1 MLFAPALAQA
11 QTEVS
16 FYYPVAVGGPI
27 TKIIDG
33 LAADFE
39 KENPGIKLKP
49 IYSGSYQD
57 SITKALT
64 AVKSGEPPVTSI
76 LLSTDMYTLIDEDAI
91 QPFDDLIKT
100 PEDKAWL
107 KSFYPAFMENSQT
120 GGKTWGIPFQ
130 RSTIVLYYNKEMFK
144 EAGLDPNRPPAT
156 WKEMTEY
163 AQKLTKRDASGKVT
177 QWGVQ
182 IPSSDFPYWLFQGL
196 AIQNGGILMNAA
208 GTQTFYDKPEV
219 IGALQYWV
227 DLVNKYKVHP
237 EGIVEWGTTPKDFF
251 EKKVAMV
258 WTTTG
263 NLTNFKTNAKMDF
276 GVAMLPAGKQR
287 GSPTGGGNFYLFKK
301 STPAQREAAFK
312 FIKWVTT
319 PQRAAQWGID
329 TGYVAVRAD
338 AWDTPAMKQYVAGFP
353 AGRGRARP
361 AAVREGRI
369 VDARQ
374 PARDQGAE
382 RRTAGGADRHQDA
395 RAGDEGRAG
404 AVGADPAHVPAIGD
418 QGRSARGPEAP
429 PLSRRTQWVYGWLLL
444 LPAMALLALFT
455 HYPAVANLWHSFHST
470 PKGDRPAAFVG
481 LDNYRQLVDDPIFWQ
496 ALSNNLWY
504 ALGTIPVSIALAL
517 LMAVWVNDRIPGRGI
532 LRLAYFTPTVL
543 PMIAVANIWLF
554 FYTPRIRP
562 AGAVHRRVRAAQPQL
577 AGQQGARRWAR

>member
-1 MLFAPALAQA
+1 MWLASTRNALIAVFSVLLGIVPMLARA

-39 KENPGIKLKP
+39 KENPGIKLRP

-76 LLSTDMYTLIDEDAI
+76 LLSTDMFTLIDEDAI

-144 EAGLDPNRPPAT
+144 EAGLDSNHPPAT

-182 IPSSDFPYWLFQGL
+182 VPSSGFPYWLFQGL
-196 AIQNGGILMNAA
+196 AIQNGAILMNSA
-208 GTQTFYDKPEV
+208 GTQTFYDKREV
-219 IGALQYWV
+219 VDALQYWV

-251 EKKVAMV
+251 EKKVAMI

-263 NLTNFKTNAKMDF
+263 NLTNVKNNAKFDF
-276 GVAMLPAGKQR
+276 GVAMLPASKQR

-338 AWDTPAMKQYVAGFP
+338 AWDTPAMKQYVASFP
-353 AGRGRARP
+353 A
-361 AAVREGRI
+361 AAV
-369 VDARQ
+369 
-374 PARDQGAE
+374 ARDQLPYAKAELSTHDNQRVTKALNDGLQAALTGAK
-382 RRTAGGADRHQDA
+382 TPDQAMQDA
-395 RAGDEGRAG
+395 
-404 AVGADPAHVPAIGD
+404 
-418 QGRSARGPEAP
+418 
-429 PLSRRTQWVYGWLLL
+429 
-444 LPAMALLALFT
+444 
-455 HYPAVANLWHSFHST
+455 
-470 PKGDRPAAFVG
+470 
-481 LDNYRQLVDDPIFWQ
+481 Q
-496 ALSNNLWY
+496 AQSE
-504 ALGTIPVSIALAL
+504 
-517 LMAVWVNDRIPGRGI
+517 RI
-532 LRLAYFTPTVL
+532 LRTY
-543 PMIAVANIWLF
+543 
-554 FYTPRIRP
+554 
-562 AGAVHRRVRAAQPQL
+562 RR
-577 AGQQGARRWAR
+577 